1 MELTKHGNNANIKIN
16 VLPKEEMRKIG
27 FTDYREG
34 YWYLCKRLTSDISFN
49 LDVCKTDSSDWRIDV
64 LDENF
69 CQPYDYQYYL
79 SKENPPQVAVKVND
93 MVEEIMLMLTTYGI
107 VEGWK
112 PGDYI

>member
-16 VLPKEEMRKIG
+16 VLPEEEMRKIG

-34 YWYLCKRLTSDISFN
+34 YWYLCKRLTSDISFDLSVN
-49 LDVCKTDSSDWRIDV
+49 KEDSSDWRIDV

-79 SKENPPQVAVKVND
+79 SKGNPPPVAVKVND